1 MSFIQALLAMEYA
14 PIPLSSHGGEKVVDV
29 GIQRTLEAIAERE
42 EGDVLLASH
51 DGDFIPQVE
60 ALLQRGRRVG
70 VLCFTE
76 FLNAQLASLEGLKIY
91 DLEGDIGAFTAALP
105 RVRII
110 PLDTFDPTR
119 YL

>member
-1 MSFIQALLAMEYA
+1 MA
-14 PIPLSSHGGEKVVDV
+14 
-29 GIQRTLEAIAERE
+29 
-42 EGDVLLASH
+42 
-51 DGDFIPQVE
+51 
-60 ALLQRGRRVG
+60 

-76 FLNAQLASLEGLKIY
+76 FLNAQLASLTSQGLGVF

-110 PLDTFDPTR
+110 PLDTFDPSR